1 MLDAIKSICEWNE
14 IAGNKG
20 KFNRH
25 LETSM
30 LSEELAEAIIALKEW
45 DNIEAVDGIL
55 DVFWVG
61 IGTLYKRWLSPEQI
75 NSCFEEIKASNFSKF
90 VKDNAGN
97 TIALKDKTGKIM
109 KPDTHFKPNL
119 KQFLD

>member
-30 LSEELAEAIIALKEW
+30 LSEELAEAIIALKE
-45 DNIEAVDGIL
+45 
-55 DVFWVG
+55 
-61 IGTLYKRWLSPEQI
+61 
-75 NSCFEEIKASNFSKF
+75 
-90 VKDNAGN
+90 
-97 TIALKDKTGKIM
+97 
-109 KPDTHFKPNL
+109 
-119 KQFLD
+119 